1 MQQSPKNNFLD
12 SVKTILEILHLA
24 WKAHPLFAFS
34 LLCLEITIGLV
45 PLGTAWLSKL
55 LFDLL
60 PQIFQN
66 GLTAPS
72 GQQLAF
78 IVIAQAALTIFS
90 QTGRQVS
97 QFLNAELERHL
108 TLTIQTTIYG
118 KINSLQGLASFEK
131 PEFYDLIQL
140 AEQSAQMV
148 PMQALSNMVAMI
160 QGLMPLASF
169 AVALLIFNP
178 LLAGLVLVTA
188 IPQALLQF
196 SMGYKRFQILMGNTP
211 KERRTSYYGH
221 ILSNIRFIK
230 ELRLFNLGDYFLES
244 LRNTRKEIHKTQRDQ
259 QIKELR
265 WQIALTAFS
274 SFVSSVAFI
283 IVIAQTVSQRLT
295 LGDVTFY
302 ISAIT
307 SVQSG
312 ITSLIYSISTLN
324 DLRLFFSRFTDLM
337 ALPASLEVK
346 PNPRFAPA
354 LSNGIEFRNVSFRY
368 NDNMPWVLR
377 GLNLHIPAQEC
388 TALVGLNGEGK
399 TTLVKLLMRFYDPS
413 EGQILW
419 DGIDLREFDLTS
431 LRARLG
437 AVFQDFTHY
446 DLSVQENI
454 GAGNIAERNNLPK
467 IQNAA
472 ERAGIH
478 EAIQGLP
485 RGYQSVL
492 SLWLAEPGESA
503 DLSGGEWQKIA
514 LARMFMR
521 PADFLV
527 LDEPT
532 AALDADSEFEIY
544 QRLVQLTEGTTSL
557 LISHRLSA
565 VRMAQHIAVLENG
578 KISEYGPHQR
588 LIAQGG
594 TYARLYNMQ
603 AEQYHSTSPN

>member
-1 MQQSPKNNFLD
+1 MPQPSNNSFLE
-12 SVKTILEILHLA
+12 SLKTIFEILRLA
-24 WKAHPLFAFS
+24 WKAHPFYAFS
-34 LLCLEITIGLV
+34 LIGLEITIGLM
-45 PLGTAWLSKL
+45 PLGTAWLTKL

-60 PQIFQN
+60 PQIFQT
-66 GLTAPS
+66 GLTPTN

-78 IVIAQAALTIFS
+78 IFIGQSVLTIFS
-90 QTGRQVS
+90 QTGRQLS

-108 TLTIQTTIYG
+108 TLIIQTTIYG

-131 PEFYDLIQL
+131 SEFYDLIQL
-140 AEQSAQMV
+140 AEQSAQIG
-148 PMQALSNMVAMI
+148 PLQALNNVITMI
-160 QGLMPLASF
+160 QGLIPLASF

-188 IPQALLQF
+188 IPHALLQF
-196 SMGYKRFQILMGNTP
+196 KMGYKRFQILMGNTP

-221 ILSNIRFIK
+221 ILSNVRFIK

-244 LRNTRKEIHKTQRDQ
+244 LRNIRKEIHQSQRDQ

-265 WQIALTAFS
+265 WQVALTAFS
-274 SFVSSVAFI
+274 SLVGSMAFI
-283 IVIAQTVSQRLT
+283 IVIIQTISQRLS
-295 LGDVTFY
+295 LGDVTFFM
-302 ISAIT
+302 SAIT

-312 ITSLIYSISTLN
+312 ITSLIFSLSTLN
-324 DLRLFFSRFTDLM
+324 DLRLFFSRFTELM
-337 ALPASLEVK
+337 TLPPSLVVK
-346 PNPRFAPA
+346 PNAQLAPA
-354 LSNGIEFRNVSFRY
+354 LVSSIEFRNVSFRY
-368 NDNMPWVLR
+368 NENLPWVLHK
-377 GLNLHIPAQEC
+377 LNLNIPAQQC

-399 TTLVKLLMRFYDPS
+399 TTLVKLLMRFYDPT

-419 DGIDLREFDLTS
+419 DGIDLRELDLTS

-437 AVFQDFTHY
+437 AVFQDFNHY

-454 GAGNIAERNNLPK
+454 GVGNIEERNNLPK

-478 EAIQGLP
+478 QTIQSLP
-485 RGYQSVL
+485 HGYQSVL

-503 DLSGGEWQKIA
+503 DLSGGEWQKVA

-532 AALDADSEFEIY
+532 ASLDADAEYEIY
-544 QRLVQLTEGTTSL
+544 QHLVQLTQGTTSL

-578 KISEYGPHQR
+578 QISEYGPHQI

-603 AEQYHSTSPN
+603 AEQYHGKSPN

>member
-1 MQQSPKNNFLD
+1 MRHQSKNNFLD
-12 SVKTILEILHLA
+12 GVKTIFEILHLA
-24 WKAHPLFAFS
+24 WKAHPFYALS
-34 LLCLEITIGLV
+34 LLGLEVTIGLV
-45 PLGTAWLSKL
+45 PLGTAWFSKL

-60 PQIFQN
+60 PQIFQT
-66 GLTAPS
+66 GLTASS

-78 IVIAQAALTIFS
+78 IVIAQATLTIFS
-90 QTGRQVS
+90 QTGRQLS

-108 TLTIQTTIYG
+108 VLSIQTTIYG

-148 PMQALSNMVAMI
+148 PMQALSNIVSMI

-169 AVALLIFNP
+169 AIALLIFNP
-178 LLAGLVLVTA
+178 LLAGLVLVAA

-244 LRNTRKEIHKTQRDQ
+244 LRNTRKEIHQSQRDQ

-274 SFVSSVAFI
+274 SFISSVAFI
-283 IVIAQTVSQRLT
+283 IVIAQTISQRLT

-312 ITSLIYSISTLN
+312 MTSLIYSISTLN

-337 ALPASLEVK
+337 TLPPSLDVK
-346 PNPRFAPA
+346 PNAQLAPT
-354 LSNGIEFRNVSFRY
+354 LSSGIEFRNVSFRY
-368 NDNMPWVLR
+368 NDNMPWVLHD
-377 GLNLHIPAQEC
+377 LNLHIPAQEC

-419 DGIDLREFDLTS
+419 DGIDLRELDLLS

-467 IQNAA
+467 IQDAA
-472 ERAGIH
+472 ERAGVHQVI
-478 EAIQGLP
+478 ENLP

-532 AALDADSEFEIY
+532 SALDADAEYEIY

-578 KISEYGPHQR
+578 QISEYGPHQM
-588 LIAQGG
+588 LISQGG

-603 AEQYHSTSPN
+603 AEKYHSTSPN